1 MHNEL
6 FKTNKNINDI
16 KIALLSDIHYYPE
29 FNPKT
34 FNTLLK
40 QIKKNK
46 PNYICIV
53 GDILDGTNF
62 NKMDT
67 LIIFLKELTTIAPTL
82 MVLGNHDIKYGE
94 LKHWKHLENNIFIN
108 EIKKIDNLY
117 LLEDNIY
124 MDQTNNIC
132 FYGFNLSYNYYEK
145 TDEDYHIFEEEVNK
159 LNSKFPEN
167 TYNIT
172 LIHTPIN
179 IYRFISLN
187 NNHPLSKTDLILSG
201 HMHNGCL
208 PFTFSYIIN
217 KIFKS
222 NRGIISPIR
231 ELFPKYSHG
240 KIKTI
245 KDGYIYEG
253 VTKFSKSTQLFH
265 IFDKLYRKR
274 IEIITIKKNP

>member
-16 KIALLSDIHYYPE
+16 KIALLSDIHYHPE
-29 FNPKT
+29 FNTKI
-34 FNTLLK
+34 FNSLLK

-46 PNYICIV
+46 PNYICIA
-53 GDILDGTNF
+53 GDILDNTNI
-62 NKMDT
+62 KKIDT
-67 LIIFLKELTTIAPTL
+67 LIIFLQEIATIATTL
-82 MVLGNHDIKYGE
+82 IVLGNHDIKCGE
-94 LKHWKHLENNIFIN
+94 PKHWKHLENNLFIN

-117 LLEDNIY
+117 LLEDKMYIDN
-124 MDQTNNIC
+124 DNNIS

-145 TDEDYHIFEEEVNK
+145 TDEDYNIFVEEVNK
-159 LNSKFPEN
+159 LNCKFPEN

-172 LIHTPIN
+172 LLHTPIN
-179 IYRFISLN
+179 IYRFILLN

-208 PFTFSYIIN
+208 PFTFSYLLN
-217 KIFKS
+217 KLFKS
-222 NRGIISPIR
+222 NRGIISPLR

-240 KIKTI
+240 KIKNI

-253 VTKFSKSTQLFH
+253 ITKFSKSTKSFH
-265 IFDKLYRKR
+265 MLDNFYRKR
-274 IEIITIKKNP
+274 IEIITIKKTH